1 MVNTSDCG
9 SEEWGFESPQ
19 SPWKLLAFIFN
30 GGCIMENME
39 KNQIYNTDRVVHC
52 SDGLY
57 RWIYELNMYRNP
69 IIFYTVVKVLGISFA
84 VVAVFMFIVSL
95 FDSGFSLS
103 SVFDGFG
110 DMLHQSDTKYAFIA
124 LLVFLSVVVLSYF
137 IVAKSYGGKYM
148 VLFEMDDKQIVHQQM
163 ESQFKKMQAINWLT
177 FMAGAVSGNY
187 SMMGLSINNSVRS
200 SMTSEYAHVRK
211 IIPKKRLNTIKVNE
225 LLEHNQIYVCDEDF
239 DFVLNYL
246 REHCKC

>member
-1 MVNTSDCG
+1 M
-9 SEEWGFESPQ
+9 
-19 SPWKLLAFIFN
+19 KI
-30 GGCIMENME
+30 
-39 KNQIYNTDRVVHC
+39 NQIYNTDRLVHC

-124 LLVFLSVVVLSYF
+124 LLVFLGVVVLSYF

-187 SMMGLSINNSVRS
+187 
-200 SMTSEYAHVRK
+200 
-211 IIPKKRLNTIKVNE
+211 
-225 LLEHNQIYVCDEDF
+225 
-239 DFVLNYL
+239 
-246 REHCKC
+246 